1 MSNIRDEVC
10 LWVILWHGY
19 FPGEFQNIFS
29 VFYLLFDYQMAK
41 FVKVTTLKAATS
53 LTRYESLL
61 LVGF

>member
-1 MSNIRDEVC
+1 MSTIRDEVC

-19 FPGEFQNIFS
+19 FPGEFQNIFI

-53 LTRYESLL
+53 LTRY
-61 LVGF
+61 